1 MLAQA
6 SGRKKVSAGVYS
18 APPAP
23 GGFVYAEWV
32 VFFFALLGAYVQGVT
47 GFAMGMI
54 MLTGVTALA
63 PVPLS
68 VTTAVVS
75 LASLAN
81 IVLSLRGHLRSIDAR
96 GFLILLLGQVPFLAL
111 GLALLTYLDAQMQAL
126 SEFLLGVFIVA
137 GCGAMMLRP
146 IPRETRSPGWG
157 FALAGAGGGLLA
169 GLFAAAGPVL
179 GWFLYRQPW
188 PHGTIRA
195 TLLAC
200 FAVSTVVRTA
210 LVGSAGGLTLEVFRF
225 AAISLFAVLL
235 AALLLWRWPPALEE
249 QQLRRGAFTL
259 LTLSGLAIV
268 VRAAPAIF

>member
-1 MLAQA
+1 MIKRLLPILALMMATQTHA
-6 SGRKKVSAGVYS
+6 QTWQDTVDA
-18 APPAP
+18 
-23 GGFVYAEWV
+23 
-32 VFFFALLGAYVQGVT
+32 
-47 GFAMGMI
+47 
-54 MLTGVTALA
+54 
-63 PVPLS
+63 
-68 VTTAVVS
+68 
-75 LASLAN
+75 
-81 IVLSLRGHLRSIDAR
+81 AR
-96 GFLILLLGQVPFLAL
+96 GQTVYWHAWGGDPRTNNYIDWV
-111 GLALLTYLDAQMQAL
+111 DAQMQAL

-146 IPRETRSPGWG
+146 VPRETRSPGWG

-268 VRAAPAIF
+268 IRAAPAVF